1 MLYMFELL
9 FKDSEK
15 SLSVKAELFDDDF
28 LDQQPDKR
36 RVFAEVCYRLCNAFP
51 IFIGQAA

>member
-36 RVFAEVCYRLCNAFP
+36 CVFAEVCYRLCNAFP